1 MVMVW
6 ITVTQDLQKDL
17 IKELQQIIIEEDFK
31 LFQVKEQDWDEDKTQ

>member
-31 LFQVKEQDWDEDKTQ
+31 LFQVKEQDSDENKT